1 MCSGDSRAEPTT
13 AETESPESQ
22 AEHMCRDSQAEQC
35 HILPGGSRLDTTPA
49 VPVKVDSGPCRAEQC
64 QAETEP
70 QIEEDPAEQT
80 TPNMPREVRAEQC
93 LPAAQDDQD
102 TPVSRG
108 QAEQDGSH
116 SSSNTQIIRQSHT
129 IPWAVARYV
138 PIPVI
143 SNIFPVLTNINL
155 GTSPTD
161 SLAEHKHAED
171 GRAEQQCSKDSQA
184 EPCPDEAVSR
194 AVTPTHQ
201 QVQAKS
207 QIVATEAPQDAKT
220 AP

>member
-1 MCSGDSRAEPTT
+1 MCSGDGRAEPTT

-93 LPAAQDDQD
+93 LHAAQAWRRKIQKNN
-102 TPVSRG
+102 P
-108 QAEQDGSH
+108 Q
-116 SSSNTQIIRQSHT
+116 NTFNKEKIIRRQPHADAHT
-129 IPWAVARYV
+129 PHPPEKIRDK
-138 PIPVI
+138 II
-143 SNIFPVLTNINL
+143 
-155 GTSPTD
+155 
-161 SLAEHKHAED
+161 
-171 GRAEQQCSKDSQA
+171 
-184 EPCPDEAVSR
+184 
-194 AVTPTHQ
+194 
-201 QVQAKS
+201 QAKKK
-207 QIVATEAPQDAKT
+207 QNPKIKNLERIHEN
-220 AP
+220 